1 MAKTRDLTQGNI
13 KKTIISMTLPMILG
27 MLGMVAFNFADTAFV
42 GQLGGVQLAALTFT
56 FPVILIIQSVAHGI
70 GIGTASIIARSAAK
84 RNVVRRIATD
94 GLMLS
99 VIMVIIFVTI
109 GMLTMR
115 PLFRGMG
122 AADAE
127 MQYITQ
133 YMTVW
138 YFGVPM
144 VVIPI
149 MGNNII
155 RALGDTKVPG
165 LVMLISAGVN
175 VVLDPLLIF
184 GIGPFPQMGVVGA
197 ALATVIARFLSLCV
211 ALYILTHREHLISFK
226 GFSLRVFWGSV
237 KRILHIGIPSTVT
250 KAIVPIGSYIITGFL
265 AAYGTSVVA
274 GYGAGVKTEFVVMS
288 VLIALGTVI
297 ISFAGQNY
305 GAGQIARLKTGFQF
319 AHAAT
324 AVYGLAAYALLFFT
338 APYIATIF
346 NADALIQ
353 QTTVLYIR
361 IAVAALLFQGGAQI
375 VTSAYNAV
383 GKPFHAAFLSL
394 LQMFGLYIP
403 LALLLPRLMGQAG
416 IFVALAVSYAVTSV
430 IGYAMF
436 MRFLNKKQ
444 AIRADLV
451 SESPGD

>member
-13 KKTIISMTLPMILG
+13 KKTLISMTLPMILG

-42 GQLGGVQLAALTFT
+42 GQLGGIQLAALTFT
-56 FPVILIIQSVAHGI
+56 FPVIMIVQSVAHGL
-70 GIGTASIIARSAAK
+70 GIGTGSIVARSAAK
-84 RNVVRRIATD
+84 RDEVRRIATD
-94 GLMLS
+94 GLILS
-99 VIMVIIFVTI
+99 FLVVIVVVAV
-109 GMLTMR
+109 GMLTIR
-115 PLFRGMG
+115 PLFYGMG
-122 AADAE
+122 ATDE
-127 MQYITQ
+127 QMRYVTQ

-165 LVMLISAGVN
+165 IVMLIAAGIN
-175 VVLDPLLIF
+175 IVLDPLLIF
-184 GIGPFPQMGVVGA
+184 GIGPFPKMGVVGA
-197 ALATVIARFLSLCV
+197 ALATVISRFLSLIV
-211 ALYILTHREHLISFK
+211 SLYILGKREKLISFK
-226 GFSLRVFWGSV
+226 GISLRAFAGSV
-237 KRILHIGIPSTVT
+237 RRILHVGIPSTVT
-250 KAIVPIGSYIITGFL
+250 KAIVPLGTYIITGFL

-274 GYGAGVKTEFVVMS
+274 GYGAGVKTEFVVIS
-288 VLIALGTVI
+288 VLTALGAVM
-297 ISFAGQNY
+297 ISFSGQNY
-305 GAGQIARLKTGFQF
+305 GAGKIERLKQSFRF
-319 AHAAT
+319 AHVAT
-324 AVYGLAAYALLFFT
+324 LAYSLVMYVILFFA

-361 IAVAALLFQGGAQI
+361 IAVTSLAFQGSVQI

-403 LALLLPRLMGQAG
+403 LSLWLSPMMGQAG
-416 IFVALAVSYAVTSV
+416 IFVALAVSYAIASV
-430 IGYAMF
+430 IGYMMF
-436 MRFLNKKQ
+436 MRFLKKEKEK
-444 AIRADLV
+444 RADLV
-451 SESPGD
+451 SESVGG